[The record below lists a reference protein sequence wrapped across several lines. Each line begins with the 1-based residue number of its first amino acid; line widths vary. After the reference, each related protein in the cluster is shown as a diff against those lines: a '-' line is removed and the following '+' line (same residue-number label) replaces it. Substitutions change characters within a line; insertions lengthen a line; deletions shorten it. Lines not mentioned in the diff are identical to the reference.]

1 MTSTFD
7 VNLEDFAEKAIKVAQ
22 EMGCIYCDV
31 RAEDASTDGLSIE
44 NGNIEY
50 SNLQRDSG
58 IGIRVI
64 NSGAWG
70 FFSISNPKSS
80 DEITSAVENAVKNS
94 HSTIRKDKIKLVEV
108 PNYQD
113 KVQLPVLIKPDLD
126 ELVKIGFEC
135 DKTIR
140 KNKRIIKS
148 QVNLSYKTHS
158 KYFVNTEGSKITQSH
173 TDVITDLVATAH
185 ESGLTESVNITE
197 GGRGGLE
204 TITKD
209 KNIFKIAEFVSDK
222 ADALLDAKPAKE
234 KKSTIVM
241 NPDFVSLLTHEILG
255 HPSEADRVLGKEM
268 AWAGGSWWSGKLGT
282 KIGSENLN
290 VFDDPSISGSLGH
303 YKYDDEGVLATK
315 TQLVE
320 KGVLSEHMQNRET
333 SEIFDAHPTANMRA
347 TSYKFM
353 PLIRMA
359 CTCIGPGNQNP
370 EEMIKDVKDGYF
382 VSNMKIPSIDMKRYN
397 WSISC
402 QWAQRI
408 ENGELTELLRDV
420 IVLGTA
426 PDFFNSID
434 ACGNDFTVRPITNCG
449 KGDPMQSM
457 VMGNGG
463 PTIRGIA
470 TIKSVGVN

>member
-1 MTSTFD
+1 M
-7 VNLEDFAEKAIKVAQ
+7 NLEDFAEKAIKMSQ
-22 EMGCIYCDV
+22 EMGCSYCDV
-31 RAEDASTDGLSIE
+31 RAEDATTDGLSIE

-50 SNLQRDSG
+50 SNIQHDSG

-70 FFSISNPKSS
+70 FFSISDPKSN
-80 DEITSAVENAVKNS
+80 DEIKYAVEKAIKNS
-94 HSTIRKDKIKLVEV
+94 HGITRKNKIKLSEV
-108 PNYQD
+108 PTYQD
-113 KVQLPVLIKPDLD
+113 SVNLPVLIKPNLD

-135 DKTIR
+135 DERIR

-148 QVNLSYKTHS
+148 QVHLSYKTQS
-158 KYFVNTEGSKITQSH
+158 KFFASTEGTKITQSH
-173 TDVITDLVATAH
+173 TDVVADIIATAH

-197 GGRGGLE
+197 GGRGGIE
-204 TITKD
+204 KITKD
-209 KNIFKIAEFVSDK
+209 KDIFEISEFVSDK
-222 ADALLDAKPAKE
+222 ADALLDANPVKE
-234 KKSTIVM
+234 DKSTIVM

-268 AWAGGSWWSGKLGT
+268 AWAGGAWWSGKLGT
-282 KIGSENLN
+282 QIGSKSLN
-290 VFDDPSISGSLGH
+290 VFDDPTIPGNLGH
-303 YKYDDEGVLATK
+303 YKYDDEGVLANK
-315 TQLVE
+315 TQLV
-320 KGVLSEHMQNRET
+320 KNGVLSEHMQNRET
-333 SEIFDAHPTANMRA
+333 SEIFAAAPTANMRA

-359 CTCIGPGNQNP
+359 CTCIGPGDWNP
-370 EEMIKDVKDGYF
+370 EEMIKEVKDGYF

-408 ENGELTELLRDV
+408 ENGELTELFRDV

-426 PDFFNSID
+426 PEFFNSID
-434 ACGNDFTVRPITNCG
+434 ACGDDFTVRPITNCG

-463 PTIRGIA
+463 PTIRGVA
-470 TIKSVGVN
+470 TVKSVGAN